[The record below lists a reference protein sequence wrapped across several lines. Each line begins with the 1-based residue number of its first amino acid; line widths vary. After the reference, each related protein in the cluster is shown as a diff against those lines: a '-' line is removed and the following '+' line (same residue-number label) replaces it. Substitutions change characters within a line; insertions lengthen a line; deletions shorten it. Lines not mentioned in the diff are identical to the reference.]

1 MNIYFKINKWIKHL
15 KKNKVETES
24 HFEPLLGTKIIS
36 KCLRG
41 IWECGSG
48 LGGMTLVFRN

>member
-1 MNIYFKINKWIKHL
+1 MNKIL